1 VTLLTALYEPT
12 LTPSAGGY
20 LPSLEDVSAL
30 LHARL
35 RERGGAVPDTFTT
48 STEPTA
54 GQVLRIIGQEA
65 SMVLIDTGSLAPD
78 KLVCAEAST
87 ILDAVRALIA
97 KRVAAVL
104 ELSYWPDSVV
114 NSGPAA
120 GDYWSQVVEV
130 DQPRVVAAA
139 RECRL
144 GEVEPGDEQQAAT
157 SPSYQFDVYG
167 GETFADRFVKPMNR
181 RW

>member
-87 ILDAVRALIA
+87 ILDAVRTLIA
-97 KRVAAVL
+97 KRVA
-104 ELSYWPDSVV
+104 
-114 NSGPAA
+114 
-120 GDYWSQVVEV
+120 
-130 DQPRVVAAA
+130 AAA